1 MMHVEPLVAVLLP
14 VLGALVAVTL
24 VVIFAHAIGLR
35 FAVRARVRVMDPAR
49 HTFLAAL
56 TRQHL
61 ATADVAM
68 LSRLSRRRQTRLF
81 VDLAPNLSGV
91 DRVLLVSL
99 ATQLGLI
106 AAAQGLCRSR
116 LWWRRLEGARLLILC
131 DNSAAEAPLLLRD
144 DHPLVRAAGAE
155 LIGLHGAPGDLELVI
170 PLLRDDA
177 EICRFAAKDALM
189 RGGPGAD
196 VVVYAHLATDD
207 ALTAESLLQV
217 AAVLGG
223 HQFTAVA
230 LARSH
235 DDSARVRLLAARLLG
250 SIGSASATDRLVEL
264 LADPVPEVR
273 WSSATALAALAH
285 WPAASAVAALLV
297 DHEWEVR
304 RRAAI
309 ALWRLGAPGQLL
321 LRRARRGENE
331 LAAHAARQA
340 LDFATMRLVPAT

>member
-1 MMHVEPLVAVLLP
+1 MNVEPLVAVLLP

-24 VVIFAHAIGLR
+24 VVIFAHAIGLH
-35 FAVRARVRVMDPAR
+35 FAMRARARVMEPALQ
-49 HTFLAAL
+49 TALSAL

-61 ATADVAM
+61 ANADVA
-68 LSRLSRRRQTRLF
+68 LVARLSRRRQIRLF
-81 VDLAPNLSGV
+81 VDLAPSLSGV
-91 DRVLLVSL
+91 DQALLTSL
-99 ATQLGLI
+99 AAQLGLI
-106 AAAQGLCRSR
+106 ATAVRLCRSR
-116 LWWRRLEGARLLILC
+116 VWWRRLEGARLLILC
-131 DNSAAEAPLLLRD
+131 NNSAVDAPLLLRD

-155 LIGLHGAPGDLELVI
+155 LIGLYGAPGDLERVI
-170 PLLRDDA
+170 PLLRDEA

-196 VVVYAHLATDD
+196 VVVYAHLASDD

-223 HQFTAVA
+223 HRFTAVA

-235 DDSARVRLLAARLLG
+235 DDTARVRLLAARLLG

-273 WSSATALAALAH
+273 WSSATALASLVH

-297 DHEWEVR
+297 DDEWEVR

-321 LRRARRGENE
+321 LRRARRGENP

-340 LDFATMRLVPAT
+340 LDFATIRRAPAT